1 MQTEAVEYVF
11 ERGAM
16 VEYGVYVTAGA
27 KCLVI
32 ADDSVK
38 IIAYA
43 NRIADGL
50 GIPLENWIPD

>member
-1 MQTEAVEYVF
+1 VEYVF
-11 ERGAM
+11 EWRAM
-16 VEYGVYVTAGA
+16 VEHGVYITAGA

-32 ADDSVK
+32 ADDSMK
-38 IIAYA
+38 IITYA